1 MFNDN
6 YSITILYRCYRVAIS
21 LYDII
26 VRLDEYAEMTAADLP
41 LWNRAI
47 MSMYAPGST
56 FKPISA
62 ITGVEEGVLGLDE
75 YITDL
80 GVFEEVYTKP
90 KCWIYRDYRLTH
102 GSVNIPVALD
112 ISCNY
117 FFFTVGYRLA
127 TRSGAYIDDEGLVS
141 LRKYASM
148 FGLTEK
154 SGIEIEEI
162 EPHFS
167 TNDAVTSAIG
177 QGTHAYA
184 PVQLSRYVSTIA
196 NGGTCYNLSLMS
208 KITDYEGNTVKS
220 SPHTIASQVNIDG
233 SLWNQI
239 HNGMR
244 LVVTDDLKD
253 NKFLNGLNVEVAG
266 KTGTAQ
272 EGEDRPAHALF
283 ISYAPY
289 TAPEV
294 SVTTV
299 IPNGYGSARAA
310 ELTGFVYAYLYDK
323 EALAD
328 ASFAEESDTV
338 GD

>member
-1 MFNDN
+1 MMR
-6 YSITILYRCYRVAIS
+6 T
-21 LYDII
+21 
-26 VRLDEYAEMTAADLP
+26 
-41 LWNRAI
+41 
-47 MSMYAPGST
+47 APGST

-62 ITGVEEGVLGLDE
+62 ITGVEEGVLGIDE

-90 KCWIYRDYRLTH
+90 KCWIYRDYRMTH
-102 GSVNIPVALD
+102 GSINIPTAID

-127 TRSGAYIDDEGLVS
+127 TRSGKYIDDEGLAS
-141 LRKYASM
+141 LKKYAAE

-154 SGIEIEEI
+154 SGVEIEEI

-167 TNDAVTSAIG
+167 SNDAVTSAIG
-177 QGTHAYA
+177 QGTHTYA
-184 PVQLSRYVSTIA
+184 PVQLSRYVTTLA
-196 NGGTCYNLSLMS
+196 NSGTCYNLSLMNR
-208 KITDYEGNTVKS
+208 ITDYEGNVVRTS
-220 SPHTIASQVNIDG
+220 NHTIANQVSIDNA
-233 SLWNQI
+233 LWNQV
-239 HNGMR
+239 HSGMR
-244 LVVTDDLKD
+244 LVVTDDLSK
-253 NKFLNGLNVEVAG
+253 NKLLNSINVQVAG

-299 IPNGYGSARAA
+299 IPNGYSSANAA
-310 ELTGFVYAYLYDK
+310 DLTGFIYAYMYDK
-323 EALAD
+323 EALND
-328 ASFAEESDTV
+328 ASFTEDNGEV